1 MNMTAEEKA
10 LMWAR
15 KQKGNVLNNRN
26 VDCFIAG
33 YEMAREEYQKIIDKG
48 YRDLFSNLPQK
59 LMTRLEEDKNNLS
72 YCGYLTSWPES
83 FTRKEEA
90 YHELIRALK
99 SCGDFMP
106 EIQGLLSNS

>member
-1 MNMTAEEKA
+1 MNMTVEEKA

-33 YEMAREEYQKIIDKG
+33 YEMARDEYQTIINKG
-48 YRDLFSNLPQK
+48 YRDIFSNLPQK

-72 YCGYLTSWPES
+72 YCGCLTSWPES